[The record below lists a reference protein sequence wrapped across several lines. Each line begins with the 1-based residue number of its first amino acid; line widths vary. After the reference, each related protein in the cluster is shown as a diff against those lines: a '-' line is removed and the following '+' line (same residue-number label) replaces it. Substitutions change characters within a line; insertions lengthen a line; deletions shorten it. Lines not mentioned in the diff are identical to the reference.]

1 MKALAIE
8 TITANE
14 ATNTRLRV
22 MPHPAAP
29 KRGSF
34 TSEAYRLHS
43 FQVLDANGEKVG
55 IVDWIW
61 TDLQTGRGEFLG
73 VNLRWLRGTTRAI
86 PTFGAE
92 IDHETATIQVAYT
105 AAQIKRARRFKI
117 DRALTVRE
125 KRRIY
130 FSYQLEPSALHN
142 LIPTSGVAA

>member
-8 TITANE
+8 TGTADGV
-14 ATNTRLRV
+14 TTTHLRA
-22 MPHPAAP
+22 MPHTKTP

-34 TSEAYRLHS
+34 TSEVYRLHS

-61 TDLQTGRGEFLG
+61 TDPESSRGEFLG

-86 PTFGAE
+86 PTHGAE
-92 IDHETATIQVAYT
+92 IEHERATIRVAYT

-125 KRRIY
+125 KRSIY
-130 FSYQLEPSALHN
+130 LRYELEPSTLRN
-142 LIPTSGVAA
+142 LNPAHSVAA

>member
-8 TITANE
+8 TGPADEVT
-14 ATNTRLRV
+14 TQLRL
-22 MPHPAAP
+22 MPHTGAP

-34 TSEAYRLHS
+34 TSEVYRLHS
-43 FQVLDANGEKVG
+43 FQVLDANGAKVG

-61 TDLQTGRGEFLG
+61 TDPESGHGEFLG

-86 PTFGAE
+86 PTCGAE
-92 IDHETATIQVAYT
+92 IDHESATIRVAYT

-125 KRRIY
+125 KRGIY
-130 FSYQLEPSALHN
+130 LRYELEPSTLRS
-142 LIPTSGVAA
+142 LIPTRNVAA